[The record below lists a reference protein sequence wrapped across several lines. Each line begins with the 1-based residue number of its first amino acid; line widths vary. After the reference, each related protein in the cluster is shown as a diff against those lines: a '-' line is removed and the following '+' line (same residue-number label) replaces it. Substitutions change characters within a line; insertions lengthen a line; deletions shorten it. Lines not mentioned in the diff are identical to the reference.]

1 LGQEKAPLSFA
12 KAYVLRVDEIMTR
25 DPVCVAALKALIENV
40 AGVERI
46 ADHLKPRDELPL

>member
-1 LGQEKAPLSFA
+1 MGQEKAPLSFA

-46 ADHLKPRDELPL
+46 ADHLKLRDELLL